1 MDNEREDIVSEE
13 PYVIFGNPS
22 AGEVLVI
29 GDHASNRVPNGIEL
43 GIDPSLMDEHIA
55 LDIGVAPVAHIM
67 CEAAGFSAYLGNVSR
82 LVTDFNRYAEEDAVI
97 PIQSDG
103 IEISGN
109 RLDEPGRQN
118 RIKSY
123 HRRYHDHLTL
133 LLREARP
140 ALILSLHS
148 FTPQLQSK
156 QHEARPWEVGILY
169 NEQEAP
175 SKVAIDFLRAKGMN
189 VGDQLPYSGK
199 LLNATMN
206 RHAEAN
212 DIPYVGVEMRQD
224 LVDNS
229 AGQERFAAIL
239 GEMAQYIK
247 ERLASGRLS

>member
-1 MDNEREDIVSEE
+1 MSEAPYLIV
-13 PYVIFGNPS
+13 GNPQ
-22 AGEVLVI
+22 AGKVLII
-29 GDHASNRVPNGIEL
+29 GDHASNRVPADVEL
-43 GIDPSLMDEHIA
+43 GIDPGLLNEHIA
-55 LDIGVAPVAHIM
+55 WDIGVAAVARII
-67 CEAAGFSAYLGNVSR
+67 CKTEGFAAYLGNVSR
-82 LVTDFNRYAEEDAVI
+82 LITDFNRDADEDAVI
-97 PIQSDG
+97 PAHSDG

-109 RLDEPGRQN
+109 MLDEAGRQY

-123 HRRYHDHLTL
+123 HKPYHDHLTRL
-133 LLREARP
+133 LSDARP

-148 FTPQLQSK
+148 FTPQLRSK
-156 QHEARPWEVGILY
+156 QHDARPWEIGILY

-175 SKVAIDFLRAKGMN
+175 SKVAIEFLRAKGMN

-212 DIPYVGVEMRQD
+212 GIPYVGVEMRQD
-224 LVDNS
+224 LVDNH

-247 ERLASGRLS
+247 ERLASGLLS

>member
-1 MDNEREDIVSEE
+1 MSEE
-13 PYVIFGNPS
+13 PYLIVGNPS
-22 AGEVLVI
+22 AGEVLII
-29 GDHASNRVPNGIEL
+29 GDHASNRIPTGIEL
-43 GIDPSLMDEHIA
+43 GIDPSLINEHIA
-55 LDIGVAPVAHIM
+55 WDIGVAPVAHIM
-67 CEAAGFSAYLGNVSR
+67 CKTAGFSAYLGNVSR
-82 LVTDFNRYAEEDAVI
+82 LVTDFNRYADEDAVI
-97 PIQSDG
+97 PAQSDG

-109 RLDEPGRQN
+109 MLDEGGRNN
-118 RIKSY
+118 RINRY
-123 HRRYHDHLTL
+123 HKPYHDHLTL
-133 LLREARP
+133 LLHDARP

-206 RHAEAN
+206 RHAETN

-224 LVDNS
+224 LVDNP

-247 ERLASGRLS
+247 EKLASGLLS